1 MIIATVLNL
10 LHFRGKNRQV
20 SATCVDLVGGTSPLE
35 NDWPG
40 EGRVEQ
46 AVSITTYLL
55 CPNFRRWRFCAD
67 GCSGATA
74 RHPHRTGPVSMITDP
89 AGAHVGHTRWGAHV
103 GHTRWGTHGGAPDH
117 RGGPWLKGDSAF
129 VNSARARFAGTV
141 FVIDA
146 RDGGRLRYD
155 PPNSRTDVFP
165 LDDTVTAAASVY
177 VLAGR
182 RTAGMDV
189 TAVTAEVGGTL
200 DLSGADPV
208 VRLTISTAALNA
220 TSCQVAAVLPDQGHN

>member
-1 MIIATVLNL
+1 
-10 LHFRGKNRQV
+10 
-20 SATCVDLVGGTSPLE
+20 
-35 NDWPG
+35 
-40 EGRVEQ
+40 
-46 AVSITTYLL
+46 
-55 CPNFRRWRFCAD
+55 
-67 GCSGATA
+67 
-74 RHPHRTGPVSMITDP
+74 
-89 AGAHVGHTRWGAHV
+89 
-103 GHTRWGTHGGAPDH
+103 
-117 RGGPWLKGDSAF
+117 
-129 VNSARARFAGTV
+129 
-141 FVIDA
+141 
-146 RDGGRLRYD
+146 LRYD

-220 TSCQVAAVLPDQGHN
+220 TSSRLRRFYRIKATTDRPQTRSPSPGVGGQLGVGEQLGVAEQLGVGEQLALLTGARILRRLLYDQPNDRGRDRQ